1 MSKITAKQKCD
12 ELVQGF
18 MDFVDGTLPDTI
30 LQNAKKCAL
39 ISVEEILKDYNTKIL
54 SGRPSHL
61 EACKGF
67 WDDVKDEIIKIQIKN
82 TLPLLAFLF

>member
-1 MSKITAKQKCD
+1 MTAKQKCD

-39 ISVEEILKDYNTKIL
+39 ICVYEILNDYDTKIL

-67 WDDVKDEIIKIQIKN
+67 WIDVKSELQ
-82 TLPLLAFLF
+82 TL